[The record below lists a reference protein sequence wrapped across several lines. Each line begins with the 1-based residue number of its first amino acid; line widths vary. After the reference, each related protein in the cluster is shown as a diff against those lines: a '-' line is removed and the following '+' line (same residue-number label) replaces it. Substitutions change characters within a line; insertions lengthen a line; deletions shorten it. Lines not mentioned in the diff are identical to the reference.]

1 MSKLFLN
8 NLPMSNF
15 FTMCSYIIKLFL
27 ILSQYITSTF
37 LYVNFIRSPC
47 LNYFLNNLGSDW
59 TFSSTR
65 FWQNYFLIKVISE
78 LFLEQG
84 SDGTISWTRPSLWT
98 IDQNYYYFLIKVLS
112 ELFLKQVCVW
122 NTLCFLNTIS
132 QKTSTSLMSG
142 TRYIS
147 WTCTCSNFV
156 FNWSSC
162 LYHNVFLEHLTF
174 SNVQTSHVVCH
185 LFSMCMVQPKFV
197 VCSNTLF
204 PWWPG

>member
-47 LNYFLNNLGSDW
+47 LNYFLNKALTELFLQQGSDRTISW
-59 TFSSTR
+59 SRSFL
-65 FWQNYFLIKVISE
+65 NYFLNKALTE

-84 SDGTISWTRPSLWT
+84 P
-98 IDQNYYYFLIKVLS
+98 
-112 ELFLKQVCVW
+112 VW